1 MIEMNEFLAKV
12 PFDLYDLSVFEQVAR
27 CESFTRAAQ
36 EVGVTQ
42 SAVTRKIQAME
53 ERLGLPLLERTTRS
67 VRPTPAG
74 SFLLEQ
80 GASLLNGVRD
90 CLARLQAEFADGPKV
105 VRVGISRSIALAH
118 LPGLFHASLQK
129 RPDVCYDLRCATGE
143 ALLRGLREDEMDI
156 AVLCR
161 PGSLPDYVQV
171 THRFSDSFTII
182 ANAALAGEY
191 LEIPRQRSAS
201 RLRWLKAQSWLL
213 MIPDSNTGAQLR
225 EWMRKCRL
233 EVEPAMNLDS
243 FDLMI
248 HLVSMGMGLSVVPVR
263 ALASYGR
270 RKSVVR
276 LPFRSRFE
284 RQLVVLARRGR
295 QLPEYVQSFFDRILF
310 QTANPS
316 AK

>member
-1 MIEMNEFLAKV
+1 
-12 PFDLYDLSVFEQVAR
+12 
-27 CESFTRAAQ
+27 
-36 EVGVTQ
+36 
-42 SAVTRKIQAME
+42 ME

-67 VRPTPAG
+67 VRPTAAG

-143 ALLRGLREDEMDI
+143 ALLRDLREDAMDI

-161 PGSLPDYVQV
+161 PRSLPDYVQV
-171 THRFSDSFTII
+171 THRFSDSFTIV

-191 LEIPRQRSAS
+191 LEIPRRRSAS

-213 MIPDSNTGAQLR
+213 MIPDSSTGTQLR
-225 EWMRKCRL
+225 EWMEKCRL

-248 HLVSMGMGLSVVPVR
+248 HLVSMGMGLSIVPVR

-270 RKSVVR
+270 RKSIVR

-295 QLPEYVQSFFDRILF
+295 RLPEYVQSFFDRILF